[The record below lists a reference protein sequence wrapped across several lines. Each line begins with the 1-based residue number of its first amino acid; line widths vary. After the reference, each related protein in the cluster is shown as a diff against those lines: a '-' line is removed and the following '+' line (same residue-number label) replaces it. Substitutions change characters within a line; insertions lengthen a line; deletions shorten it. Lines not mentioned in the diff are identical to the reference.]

1 MKSERQNFYHIFHH
15 SEGVLDWKMLLLV
28 IFEILGLV
36 VNILTADNKCSLRNS
51 QNLQQPIQMQLFNK
65 HQTFSNVFAPIL
77 KSTSNPGQFEKKR
90 WSS

>member
-1 MKSERQNFYHIFHH
+1 
-15 SEGVLDWKMLLLV
+15 MLLLV

-77 KSTSNPGQFEKKR
+77 KSTSNPGQFEKKKMILLAYVFTKLETPKKVV
-90 WSS
+90 S